1 MFVFDITGLLFGA
14 MFGGFWA
21 TLFTSIFIIAAILFS
36 AADEFGWS
44 YGSLLIYIAAL
55 SIFTPANPFVYVW
68 HNPLYTIEFFVG
80 FFVIGAV
87 FALLK
92 YWSFIQRIVQK
103 IKDIKKQFI
112 IDFKLTIATT
122 DEIPAEYSEAWEKRK
137 SEKLSSSER
146 YKINNGLRPSD
157 NASLIMNWIAF
168 WPFVAVGLF
177 VADPLRHLVRS
188 IYEHLV
194 STFGR
199 MYERVVTK
207 NINMNDLK

>member
-21 TLFTSIFIIAAILFS
+21 TIFTSIFIIAAILFTAS
-36 AADEFGWS
+36 EEFGWS
-44 YGSLLIYIAAL
+44 YGSLLLYIVVLA
-55 SIFTPANPFVYVW
+55 IFTPANPFVYVW
-68 HNPLYTIEFFVG
+68 HNPLTAIEFFVG
-80 FFVIGAV
+80 FFVIGAI
-87 FALLK
+87 FSLLK
-92 YWSFIQRIVQK
+92 YWSFVQRIVQK

-112 IDFKLTIATT
+112 IDFKLEISTT
-122 DEIPAEYSEAWEKRK
+122 DEIPHEYTQEWKKRK
-137 SEKLSSSER
+137 SEKLSSSEYNKVTR
-146 YKINNGLRPSD
+146 GLRPSD

-168 WPFVAVGLF
+168 WPFVALGLF

-199 MYERVVTK
+199 MYERIVTK
-207 NINMNDLK
+207 NINMTDL